1 MYIGNLPPGLT
12 CTKLVEILNYA
23 ILVLG
28 NFDHSLYGNPV
39 VSCWISQDGHFAFV
53 EFRTVEEMQQGFILG
68 QLSLFGRPI
77 KVGRT
82 KHSINSEALANMN
95 RQRDQEMPSP
105 YCPSTNMS
113 NHH

>member
-23 ILVLG
+23 VLVLG
-28 NFDHSLYGNPV
+28 TYDKSLYGNPV

-53 EFRTVEEMQQGFILG
+53 EFRTIEEMHQGFILG

-82 KHSINSEALANMN
+82 KHSINSEALANIN
-95 RQRDQEMPSP
+95 K
-105 YCPSTNMS
+105 
-113 NHH
+113 

>member
-1 MYIGNLPPGLT
+1 MAFSNEPKQDRQMYIGNLPPGLT

-23 ILVLG
+23 VLVLG
-28 NFDHSLYGNPV
+28 TYDKSLYGNPV

-53 EFRTVEEMQQGFILG
+53 EFRTIEEMHQGFILG

-82 KHSINSEALANMN
+82 KHSINSEALANIN
-95 RQRDQEMPSP
+95 K
-105 YCPSTNMS
+105 
-113 NHH
+113 